1 MSLYGVQTLGRV
13 IRCSDGRN
21 LREMSGRGRG
31 RGGRG
36 GWGWGRGGGFNT
48 FASQVPFDLFPE

>member
-1 MSLYGVQTLGRV
+1 
-13 IRCSDGRN
+13 
-21 LREMSGRGRG
+21 MSGRGRG

-48 FASQVPFDLFPE
+48 FASQVPFDLFPEVPIFIPQILHSLFHFQITL